1 MTVQN
6 RSLGTARLNRR
17 HFLALASGATVS
29 AILAACGGSSS
40 PTATTVAPTKAATAA
55 AAAATTA
62 PAAAA
67 TTAPTTAA
75 PTVAATSAVTG
86 SATAATSASAAAP
99 TRAASSAV
107 ATTAASPV
115 AAATSSGPVQ
125 KVSVMLDWVPNTN
138 HTGLYVAQER
148 GYFKDQGLSVE
159 ILPLAEGSSVEEV
172 VAAGKAQFGISAS
185 EPLSKARSEGIPI
198 LSIAAIIQHNTS
210 GFASLKKANITR
222 PKDFEGK
229 RYGSF
234 GSDTEKALVTKLM
247 QADGGDVS
255 KVEFVEIG
263 DADFLTLAQKGQV
276 DFAWVFEGWRCRRQV
291 ARPRFELPAA
301 HRLAESRPGLL
312 HADLHHQRGMTQK
325 RAISSRSSSPRQ
337 ARDTT
342 TPSPI
347 RRAGR
352 HPRQGDAGD
361 ERGPDPAESGI
372 PRQAVH
378 GGRPA
383 LGRSEADRLADLRHL
398 HDRSEVA
405 RQALRPSKA
414 FSTAFLPVRS
424 PTPGPFPAGEGVT
437 LLKRLLCHQ
446 CRYLER
452 IS

>member
-75 PTVAATSAVTG
+75 PTVAAASAVTG

-107 ATTAASPV
+107 ATTAASSPV

-210 GFASLKKANITR
+210 GFASLKKANIAR

-276 DFAWVFEGWRCRRQV
+276 DFSWVFEGWEVIDGKLRGLDLAYMPLTAWQQV
-291 ARPRFELPAA
+291 VPDYYTPIYITNE
-301 HRLAESRPGLL
+301 
-312 HADLHHQRGMTQK
+312 DMTQK
-325 RAISSRSSSPRQ
+325 RGDIVKKFLAATSKGYNDAITDPKGTG
-337 ARDTT
+337 AILAKA
-342 TPSPI
+342 TPETS
-347 RRAGR
+347 
-352 HPRQGDAGD
+352 
-361 ERGPDPAESGI
+361 
-372 PRQAVH
+372 
-378 GGRPA
+378 
-383 LGRSEADRLADLRHL
+383 ADLIQQ
-398 HDRSEVA
+398 S
-405 RQALRPSKA
+405 QAYLAKQYTADAPRWGDQKPTVWQTFGTFMTDQKLLAKPFDPSKA
-414 FSTAFLPVRS
+414 FTSAFLP
-424 PTPGPFPAGEGVT
+424 
-437 LLKRLLCHQ
+437 
-446 CRYLER
+446 
-452 IS
+452 